1 MTKIAIEKE
10 ESIRELTRGLCDI
23 INLNPLSLED
33 KLAAIMLASFEILS
47 IITANGIRM
56 NMSDG
61 RMLCLDLIQQTTT
74 TH

>member
-1 MTKIAIEKE
+1 MSKIASEKE
-10 ESIRELTRGLCDI
+10 ALIRELTRELCDV

-33 KLAAIMLASFEILS
+33 KLAAVMLASFEILS
-47 IITANGIRM
+47 IITADGIIM

-61 RMLCLDLIQQTTT
+61 RMLSLDLKQPTTT